1 MYVCVFNCVSVCVS
15 VCVCVLP
22 GYSLMPQVQAV
33 VIVCVCVLN
42 CAFVCVSVYVRAC
55 ACVSDPR
62 IKFWLPLLCFRVR
75 CTPANA
81 VCACVHACV
90 SDPRIKFWLPLL
102 CFRVR
107 CTPAN
112 AVCACARLIR
122 ASSFGYFCC
131 VLVSGVHLHCC
142 ACLCVRVCMRACLIC
157 ASSLGYLC
165 CVLESGVHLQM
176 LSQPTS
182 AVRAC
187 CGACDSSI
195 RSGRQIVHTD
205 ADL

>member
-1 MYVCVFNCVSVCVS
+1 MCVFNCVSVCVS

-55 ACVSDPR
+55 
-62 IKFWLPLLCFRVR
+62 
-75 CTPANA
+75 
-81 VCACVHACV
+81 ACV